1 MVTHHE
7 LNQKLHAAIGAFVSE
22 FAALESI
29 RLMHVLVVL
38 SLDQTLAMCASELLE
53 FHNKLRLIEYMAK
66 ERGVSGL
73 LFKDLKTALNAAAKI
88 SEKRNIIAHNPG
100 ILFLMPNVPTLRNG
114 HALGV
119 SYPLT
124 KRKRTNTGTSAR
136 DVAKSAVMEVHEIDA
151 LTRKTA
157 DLNLRV
163 MKGLI
168 ERLDKH
174 KRGVTTANV

>member
-73 LFKDLKTALNAAAKI
+73 LFKDLKTALNAAA
-88 SEKRNIIAHNPG
+88 
-100 ILFLMPNVPTLRNG
+100 
-114 HALGV
+114 
-119 SYPLT
+119 
-124 KRKRTNTGTSAR
+124 
-136 DVAKSAVMEVHEIDA
+136 
-151 LTRKTA
+151 
-157 DLNLRV
+157 
-163 MKGLI
+163 
-168 ERLDKH
+168 
-174 KRGVTTANV
+174 